1 LRDVRTLSNIF
12 APPGRA
18 LRLGLLF
25 LAEALLLVVML
36 QVSTDLECRATAI
49 EAACRGLRWAGLW
62 LFCAASL
69 LGVWLWAR
77 SEARA
82 EFLRMSAT
90 QPGGAFWA
98 ALHLLGL
105 VLILVPMVLV
115 PPGDMSARFAMLFP
129 LLSLGTLLATLGG
142 LFWLARPAAW
152 AGWLDGRLASLLAI
166 TGFAAALPGIVV
178 LAGPLWTVQVL
189 TDVTFIA
196 VYLMLRLFSGEV
208 GVNPEAYIIGA
219 EGFFVEVA
227 DSCSGIEGLVLITAF
242 LGLYAAL
249 FRDDLRLRRVW
260 LVIWPLALLA
270 SWVFNA
276 LRITA
281 LVLIGA
287 HGSPELAVNGFHS
300 FAGWIMFTGLAVA
313 ILALVSRSRYAL
325 QAGAPVAVTGPALA
339 EDDAAVRI
347 LPFIVFA
354 LSSMLAQA
362 FWTDPVMGYPMQV
375 AAMAGVLWWARKKIA
390 RLMVLPSA
398 LAVTAGL
405 GVGLVWIVTAPAAAP
420 LSAGLAALSG
430 GAFAL
435 WAALRL
441 IGTMALVP
449 VIEELFFRGYVQAR
463 IDRGT
468 LSSRVLAVAVSAT
481 IFALVHGRWLEAGLA
496 GVVFS
501 ALYMHKGR
509 LADAMAAHAS
519 ANALIAVVALWR
531 GDFALI

>member
-1 LRDVRTLSNIF
+1 MTTLSHIL
-12 APPGRA
+12 APSGRA
-18 LRLGLLF
+18 LRLGGLF
-25 LAEALLLVVML
+25 LAEAVLMVAVF
-36 QVSTDLECRATAI
+36 QVSVDLECRATGI
-49 EAACRGLRWAGLW
+49 EAACRGLRWAGVW
-62 LFCAASL
+62 FICAASL

-77 SEARA
+77 PEARA
-82 EFLRMSAT
+82 AFLRMCI
-90 QPGGAFWA
+90 QEPGGVRWA
-98 ALHLLGL
+98 LVHLLGL
-105 VLILVPMVLV
+105 ALILVPIFLV
-115 PPGDMSARFAMLFP
+115 APGEMNAHFAALFP
-129 LLSLGTLLATLGG
+129 LLCLGALLATLGG
-142 LFWLARPAAW
+142 LIWLARPAAW

-196 VYLMLRLFSGEV
+196 VYLMLQLFSGEV

-219 EGFFVEVA
+219 DGFFVEVA

-270 SWVFNA
+270 SWTFNA

-281 LVLIGA
+281 LILIGA
-287 HGSPELAVNGFHS
+287 HGSPDLAVNGFHS

-313 ILALVSRSRYAL
+313 ILAVVSRSRYAL
-325 QAGAPVAVTGPALA
+325 QAGAPVAATGPALS

-362 FWTDPVMGYPMQV
+362 FWTDPALGYPMQV

-390 RLMVLPSA
+390 RLMVRPSA
-398 LAVTAGL
+398 LAAMAGL
-405 GVGLVWIVTAPAAAP
+405 GVGLVWIVTAPPAAP

-430 GAFAL
+430 TAFAL

-468 LSSRVLAVAVSAT
+468 LSSRVLAIAVSAT

-501 ALYMHKGR
+501 LVYTHKGR